1 MQVAFAP
8 AADTAAPADGKKRG
22 ARGVKKASREEASD
36 AVKALAAGSGWAD
49 AFVYDGAAQ
58 LFSTRDDLGAEGQE
72 VEVGSGASQ
81 QRFKVCREGGA
92 GCEWRAVKGVHGGWC
107 RVQGWVVQR
116 REGGHVAPAG
126 GQRWQVDGGR
136 REGYCAHKATPVA
149 AQILR
154 LQLVMTYGFNVGP

>member
-49 AFVYDGAAQ
+49 AFVYDGAAE

-81 QRFKVCREGGA
+81 QRFKVCREGSAGRRRRVMQGA
-92 GCEWRAVKGVHGGWC
+92 WL
-107 RVQGWVVQR
+107 
-116 REGGHVAPAG
+116 GHDG
-126 GQRWQVDGGR
+126 RGGR
-136 REGYCAHKATPVA
+136 GIIA
-149 AQILR
+149 
-154 LQLVMTYGFNVGP
+154 